1 MKSFKDHC
9 CVIEKTR
16 LGPNEA
22 DAHTKKIKTHILPE
36 LEMWFEPGTEFPFTC
51 WSRRNRHGLDR
62 SAFCPQKNGTRGIR
76 VQALK
81 YATTYKATLYMV
93 RCFLACWEGNVG
105 TPDTEKCPELR
116 VLLLI
121 FKGFPVEGP

>member
-1 MKSFKDHC
+1 MNLVLSFLSP
-9 CVIEKTR
+9 V
-16 LGPNEA
+16 GVV
-22 DAHTKKIKTHILPE
+22 
-36 LEMWFEPGTEFPFTC
+36 GTATVLTVALFVRKE
-51 WSRRNRHGLDR
+51 
-62 SAFCPQKNGTRGIR
+62 NGTRGIR